1 MTQSLEKLSVMLFIN
16 GFILFQKL
24 LQIRLRRRN
33 RRDAEVL
40 HQIIQ
45 HIRRQESR
53 EGGAEPDI
61 FNPQMQQ
68 GQQDADC
75 FLLVPG
81 KHHGQGQVVHAAAE
95 GLRQGHCD
103 LNRAVSVIT
112 LTDIHDPG
120 QSADGTQI
128 QIIETVFSTGQSQDY
143 GIRRGLLYKIGKITA
158 SGTRAV
164 AAAHQEE
171 MPDIPRLHSV
181 NDLVRHAEHRAVSKA
196 VVTVWP
202 PLMPVKS

>member
-61 FNPQMQQ
+61 FNPQMLFLGEHAGKCVSGRMRFRP
-68 GQQDADC
+68 GQVGGGV
-75 FLLVPG
+75 LLV
-81 KHHGQGQVVHAAAE
+81 
-95 GLRQGHCD
+95 L
-103 LNRAVSVIT
+103 AV
-112 LTDIHDPG
+112 LK
-120 QSADGTQI
+120 
-128 QIIETVFSTGQSQDY
+128 
-143 GIRRGLLYKIGKITA
+143 LLC
-158 SGTRAV
+158 
-164 AAAHQEE
+164 
-171 MPDIPRLHSV
+171 
-181 NDLVRHAEHRAVSKA
+181 
-196 VVTVWP
+196 
-202 PLMPVKS
+202 